1 LGVSLQ
7 NKGEKIVSDIF
18 VTSGLTILGGIVIFV
33 GGQILTK
40 FIVEPFYEQSKL
52 IGEIANSLIYYANVG
67 AGVEPYYFQQLQ
79 AISKQ
84 DNLEEIVKKLMIE
97 RYEELIRNE
106 SKQLREATIVLRQQ
120 ASQLM
125 GRTNAIPFY
134 GLWVVLS
141 LGFLPAR
148 ETVIEASQE
157 LIGLSNDTSK
167 NTDRARKIAKC
178 LRIKIISERFGKG

>member
-1 LGVSLQ
+1 MS
-7 NKGEKIVSDIF
+7 NIF
-18 VTSGLTILGGIVIFV
+18 VTSGLTILGGIIIFV

-40 FIVEPFYEQSKL
+40 FIIEPFYEQSKL

-67 AGVEPYYFQQLQ
+67 AGVEPHYFQQLQ
-79 AISKQ
+79 NLSKQ
-84 DNLEEIVKKLMIE
+84 DNLEVTARKLMVE
-97 RYEELIRNE
+97 RYEDLIRNE
-106 SKQLREATIVLRQQ
+106 SKQLGEATIVLRQQ

-141 LGFLPAR
+141 FGFLPTR
-148 ETVIEASQE
+148 KYVIEASQE
-157 LIGLSNDTSK
+157 LIGLSNDPSK
-167 NTDRARKIAKC
+167 STDRARKIAKY

>member
-1 LGVSLQ
+1 MM
-7 NKGEKIVSDIF
+7 SDIF
-18 VTSGLTILGGIVIFV
+18 ITSGLTILGGIIIFV

-40 FIVEPFYEQSKL
+40 FIIEPFYEQSKL

-79 AISKQ
+79 ALSKQ
-84 DNLEEIVKKLMIE
+84 DNLEENMRKLMVE
-97 RYEELIRNE
+97 QYEELIRIE
-106 SKQLREATIVLRQQ
+106 SKQLGEARIVLRQQ

-141 LGFLPAR
+141 FGFLPSR
-148 ETVIEASQE
+148 KCVIEASQE

-167 NTDRARKIAKC
+167 SIERARKIAKY
-178 LRIKIISERFGKG
+178 LRIKIISERFGKD

>member
-1 LGVSLQ
+1 M
-7 NKGEKIVSDIF
+7 SDIF
-18 VTSGLTILGGIVIFV
+18 VTSGLTILGGILIFV

-79 AISKQ
+79 ALSKR
-84 DNLEEIVKKLMIE
+84 DDLEEVAQKLMVE

-106 SKQLREATIVLRQQ
+106 SKQLGEARIVLRQQ

-141 LGFLPAR
+141 FGFLPSR
-148 ETVIEASQE
+148 KSVIEASQE
-157 LIGLSNDTSK
+157 LIGLSNDPSK
-167 NTDRARKIAKC
+167 SADRARKISKC